1 MDAQR
6 AEGEVYWSYEGDT
19 GPDRWGGLDPS
30 FSVCDTGVE
39 QSPVDLAGAIPA
51 AAADGLDI
59 WWQPAEARVRDQG
72 HTVQVDMAGGS
83 SIVLEGRRY
92 SLRQFHFHSPAEHTV
107 GGGRSPM
114 EAHFVHAAETGDLAV
129 IGIFMER
136 GESDPNIQ
144 RIWESVAEAGAAS
157 GTLARFDPRSLLPA
171 ARAYFRYSGSLTTPP
186 CSEAVSWVVMAEPI
200 SVSQAQLDAFA
211 ALHPSN
217 ARPVQPLNGRSIR
230 LHR

>member
-1 MDAQR
+1 MGAQR
-6 AEGEVYWSYEGDT
+6 EGGEVYWSYEGDT
-19 GPDRWGGLDPS
+19 GPDRWGGLAPS
-30 FSVCDTGVE
+30 FSVCDSGLE

-59 WWQPAEARVRDQG
+59 RWQPTEARVADTE

-83 SIVLEGRRY
+83 SIVLEGRRF
-92 SLRQFHFHSPAEHTV
+92 SLLQFHFHLPAEHTV
-107 GGGRSPM
+107 DGGRFPM
-114 EAHFVHAAETGDLAV
+114 EAHFVHTAEAGDRAV

-144 RIWESVAEAGAAS
+144 RIWEAVPEAGAAS
-157 GTLARFDPRSLLPA
+157 GTLTRFDPRALLPD

-186 CSEAVSWVVMAEPI
+186 CSEAVSWVVMAEPV
-200 SVSQAQLDAFA
+200 SVSQVQLDAFA
-211 ALHPSN
+211 ASHPFN
-217 ARPVQPLNGRSIR
+217 ARPAQPLNGRSIR